1 MPWAQWKYQGTFK
14 SLVSQLSK
22 DCMISKPITNE
33 LTGGI
38 MYFSTNKYSFKSNA
52 KFSNHLSVMTKS
64 IAISTLIIA
73 SLTGCASSGPK
84 AEEAKE
90 PDIYVSVCGNV
101 NEFVGIYLDF
111 DLATTV
117 QKAQEIAAEFRSMSA
132 EDPEAEYYASI
143 MDGFVNTGGTG
154 AENPSGWGE
163 LVKFCDS
170 RR

>member
-52 KFSNHLSVMTKS
+52 KFS
-64 IAISTLIIA
+64 TLIIA

-90 PDIYVSVCGNV
+90 PDIYVSVCANV